1 MPKENSQMKQELNYQ
16 TIDLCYELGED
27 KEDRT
32 KKYIR
37 QTDKTLEITMEM
49 GMVETTQTENQ
60 NITVITYHS
69 NETVS
74 MRKIKIKIRT
84 NTLGMK
90 IDNSTECE

>member
-49 GMVETTQTENQ
+49 GTVETT
-60 NITVITYHS
+60 
-69 NETVS
+69 
-74 MRKIKIKIRT
+74 
-84 NTLGMK
+84 
-90 IDNSTECE
+90 